1 MIAKYYSPRRK
12 TETPPGPPEL
22 LLKMAM
28 ITDTH
33 FRAGVDGNPAAP
45 GAIGGSRM
53 HYASNSKMRNFV
65 ELFSEGD
72 YDLAIHGG
80 DACDNPSD
88 WPFFVDEWDNIPIPK
103 VFCVGNHDM
112 DDGYES
118 VIAATGYDG
127 KPIVAGSHFNETF
140 VVNDTRIIV
149 LDCQYDVAN
158 PTIHTNA
165 SRSRPTDEGVEWLG
179 WVLTNM
185 TQEIAVIFS
194 HNIPQYMTYPS
205 AGNPYFPA
213 SVSNQIGTVISAAK
227 AVNPTFK
234 RAVWF
239 GGHAHTVEHIAYNNI
254 PHCTGHRMPDSIEY
268 WNSNINSVNGFS
280 GIEIYSDGSAIISS
294 QQLNYPYP

>member
-1 MIAKYYSPRRK
+1 MIAKYYYPRRK
-12 TETPPGPPEL
+12 AGSPPGPPEL

-33 FRAGVDGNPAAP
+33 FRAGVDGDPAAP

-53 HYASNSKMRNFV
+53 YYASNSKMRNFV

-80 DACDNPSD
+80 DACDSPSD
-88 WPFFVDEWDNIPIPK
+88 WPFFVDEWANIPIPK
-103 VFCVGNHDM
+103 VFLLGNHDM

-118 VIAATGYDG
+118 VIAATGYDER
-127 KPIVAGSHFNETF
+127 PVVAGSHFNETF

-149 LDCQYDVAN
+149 LDCQYDVTD
-158 PTIHTNA
+158 PSIHTNG
-165 SRSRPTDEGVEWLG
+165 SRSRPSAAGIDWLQT
-179 WVLTNM
+179 VLSSISE
-185 TQEIAVIFS
+185 EIAVIFS
-194 HNIPQYMTYPS
+194 HNIPHYFEYPS
-205 AGNPYFPA
+205 PSNPYFPVDVA
-213 SVSNQIGTVISAAK
+213 GKVAGAVSAAK

-268 WNSNINSVNGFS
+268 WNSDINSVNGFS
-280 GIEIYSDGSAIISS
+280 DVEIYSDGSVIVTGS
-294 QQLNYPYP
+294 QLSYPFP